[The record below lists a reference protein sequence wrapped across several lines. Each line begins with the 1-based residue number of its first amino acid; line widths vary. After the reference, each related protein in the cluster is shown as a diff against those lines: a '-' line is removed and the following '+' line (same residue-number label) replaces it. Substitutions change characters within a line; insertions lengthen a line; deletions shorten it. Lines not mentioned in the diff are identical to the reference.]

1 MPEDFPRK
9 TAPRDADPRALG
21 RISRRL
27 ALADAPPWLHGEA
40 ARRMGDRL
48 AVVKRQPGTV
58 VDWSGHAGAG
68 QAVLRAAYP
77 QARHVVV
84 ESDQTARDAAVV
96 RQRRSWW
103 GRLRGRLPGGAAAG
117 VVCVP
122 GEVAAAAADLLWANM
137 SLHLEP
143 DPPALLARWHR
154 ALAPEGFLM
163 FTTLGPGTLA
173 TLASL
178 YGQASWPPPFA
189 PFVDMHDLGDML
201 VEAGFADPV
210 MDQEVLT
217 LTWPDAHAALAEL
230 RGLGGNAH
238 PGRHAGLRTA
248 RWREALLQALAGTAG
263 ADGRPQL
270 EFELVYGHA
279 FRVARGPKVTE
290 RTAVPLEDMRA
301 MVRRGRGA

>member
-1 MPEDFPRK
+1 
-9 TAPRDADPRALG
+9 
-21 RISRRL
+21 
-27 ALADAPPWLHGEA
+27 
-40 ARRMGDRL
+40 
-48 AVVKRQPGTV
+48 
-58 VDWSGHAGAG
+58 
-68 QAVLRAAYP
+68 
-77 QARHVVV
+77 
-84 ESDQTARDAAVV
+84 
-96 RQRRSWW
+96 
-103 GRLRGRLPGGAAAG
+103 
-117 VVCVP
+117 
-122 GEVAAAAADLLWANM
+122 
-137 SLHLEP
+137 
-143 DPPALLARWHR
+143 
-154 ALAPEGFLM
+154 M

-230 RGLGGNAH
+230 RGLGGYAH